1 MSNLKIMKQKILN
14 GKKFIIYELPT
25 KWYYFIVM
33 KDDEAIE
40 ARIHYNYDLALHDYN
55 ETRKK
60 EWKK

>member
-1 MSNLKIMKQKILN
+1 MKQKVLN

-33 KDDEAIE
+33 KDDEVIE
-40 ARIHYNYDLALHDYN
+40 ARIHYNYSDALHNYN

>member
-1 MSNLKIMKQKILN
+1 MKQKTLN

-33 KDDEAIE
+33 KDDEVIE
-40 ARIHYNYDLALHDYN
+40 ARIHYNYDFALHDYS